1 MSRSQTIVLVVDD
14 EAHVR
19 ILLSEVLKLE
29 GFACIQAANGQD
41 ALDRMEESP
50 VDLVLM
56 DIRMPVMDGM
66 AAFRIMREKWPST
79 PVIMT
84 TAFAG
89 VDTAVEAMKLGAYN
103 YISKPFNN
111 SEIIL
116 NVRRALE
123 IQSLTREVEDLR
135 EVVRTRFEVN
145 SIIGR
150 SSGMQEVFKSIGR
163 VAPTHATVLIQ
174 GESGTG
180 KELVAKAIHYNSSRS
195 KGPMISVNCAAIPEG
210 LLESELFGHEKG
222 AFTGAVGRQKGKFEL
237 AEGGTLF
244 LDEISEMSTSLQAK
258 LLRVLQDREF
268 QRVGGMETLTANV
281 RLIAASN
288 RNLDEAIASGT
299 FREDLYY
306 RLNVVAIQIPALRE
320 RREDIPLLVDHF
332 ISRCNDETG
341 KGVLQISKEALKQFT
356 THHWPG
362 NVREL
367 ENAVERAVVMG
378 QGGVIMPEDLPVS
391 LSGAPSKQ
399 MGSAVPVLDGRPLK
413 QMLEETE
420 AKILEAA
427 LTQAGWNRV
436 KTADLLKMSRKALIY
451 KIEKYGLKQPT

>member
-1 MSRSQTIVLVVDD
+1 MGTDKKRVLVVDD

-19 ILLSEVLKLE
+19 ILLCEVLKME
-29 GFACIQAANGQD
+29 GFACVDAVNGKD
-41 ALDRMEESP
+41 ALARMEAES

-56 DIRMPVMDGM
+56 DIRMPEMDGM
-66 AAFRIMREKWPST
+66 EAFRVMRDAWPEV

-111 SEIIL
+111 EEIIL

-135 EVVRTRFEVN
+135 RVVRTRYSIN
-145 SIIGR
+145 NIIGT
-150 SSGMQEVFKSIGR
+150 SAGMQEVFKNIGR
-163 VAPTHATVLIQ
+163 VAPTNSTVLIQ

-180 KELVAKAIHYNSSRS
+180 KELVARAIHYNSRRS
-195 KGPMISVNCAAIPEG
+195 QGPLVNLNCAAIPEG

-222 AFTGAVGRQKGKFEL
+222 AFTGAVGPHPGKFEL
-237 AEGGTLF
+237 AAGGTIF
-244 LDEISEMSTSLQAK
+244 LDEISEMSPNLQAK
-258 LLRVLQDREF
+258 LLRVLQDRTF
-268 QRVGGMETLTANV
+268 QRVGGTRTLDADV
-281 RLIAASN
+281 RVIAASN
-288 RNLDEAIASGT
+288 KDLAEAIRQGS

-306 RLNVVAIQIPALRE
+306 RLNVVLLDIPPLRD

-332 ISRCNDETG
+332 IARSNKETG
-341 KGVLQISKEALKQFT
+341 KQVQQISHGALDQLMAYP
-356 THHWPG
+356 WPG

-378 QGGVIMPEDLPVS
+378 QGGVIMAEDLPVS
-391 LSGAPSKQ
+391 LRGGTPGTSGTGVPGQ
-399 MGSAVPVLDGRPLK
+399 GSSLKEKMDAVEADILKRALDD
-413 QMLEETE
+413 T
-420 AKILEAA
+420 
-427 LTQAGWNRV
+427 GWNRV
-436 KTADLLKMSRKALIY
+436 KTADMLKMSRKALIY
-451 KIEKYGLKQPT
+451 KIDKYGLTQH

>member
-1 MSRSQTIVLVVDD
+1 MRVLVVDD

-19 ILLSEVLKLE
+19 ILLSEVLKME
-29 GFACIQAANGQD
+29 GFLCIQAVNGKD
-41 ALDRMEESP
+41 ALAYMEAES

-66 AAFRIMREKWPST
+66 EAFRVMRDTWPEV

-111 SEIIL
+111 EEIIL
-116 NVRRALE
+116 NVKRALE

-135 EVVRTRFEVN
+135 RVVRTRFSIN
-145 SIIGR
+145 NIIGK
-150 SSGMQEVFKSIGR
+150 SAGMQEVFKGIGR
-163 VAPTHATVLIQ
+163 VAPTNSTVLIQ

-180 KELVAKAIHYNSSRS
+180 KELVARAIHYNSRRS
-195 KGPMISVNCAAIPEG
+195 QGPMVNLNCAAIPEG

-222 AFTGAVGRQKGKFEL
+222 AFTGAMNHHPGKFEL
-237 AEGGTLF
+237 AAGGTIF
-244 LDEISEMSTSLQAK
+244 LDEISEMSPNLQAK
-258 LLRVLQDREF
+258 LLRVLQDRTF
-268 QRVGGMETLTANV
+268 QRVGGTRTLVADV
-281 RLIAASN
+281 RVIAASN
-288 RNLDEAIASGT
+288 KDLSEAIRKGS

-306 RLNVVAIQIPALRE
+306 RLNVVQLDIPPLRD

-332 ISRCNDETG
+332 IARCNKEMG
-341 KGVLQISKEALKQFT
+341 KQVQQISHEALEQLT
-356 THHWPG
+356 AYAWPG

-378 QGGVIMPEDLPVS
+378 QGGVIMTEDLPVS
-391 LSGAPSKQ
+391 LQGFQPRAVVQVAPDRGDSLKE
-399 MGSAVPVLDGRPLK
+399 MMEAV
-413 QMLEETE
+413 E
-420 AKILEAA
+420 ADILQKA
-427 LTQAGWNRV
+427 LADTGWNRV
-436 KTADLLKMSRKALIY
+436 KTAEALKMSRKALIY
-451 KIEKYGLKQPT
+451 KIEKYGLKQR